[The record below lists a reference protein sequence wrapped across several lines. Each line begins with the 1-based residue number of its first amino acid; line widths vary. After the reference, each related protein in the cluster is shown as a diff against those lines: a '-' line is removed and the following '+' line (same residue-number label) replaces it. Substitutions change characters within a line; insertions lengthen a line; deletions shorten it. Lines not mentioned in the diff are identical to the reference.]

1 MKVKPRP
8 CFWISNAFLIAFFA
22 AATCAGVEMDTLS
35 MYAGPVRDAS
45 ISETRRGFTVY
56 LGVTTVLSC
65 CCLHA
70 GRVVGAIWPPDHA
83 VDTVVD
89 EDCCNLFT
97 TRCCMNDFTCTDG
110 SKVTIALICKYCLF
124 GVYSLDT
131 CCCCGSTTMRTLD
144 CVNVEVVV
152 LQILHNLRETAT
164 IGVAQLAHFF
174 QNFCYQSVYDTVCTT
189 GTIMQFRVC

>member
-1 MKVKPRP
+1 
-8 CFWISNAFLIAFFA
+8 
-22 AATCAGVEMDTLS
+22 
-35 MYAGPVRDAS
+35 
-45 ISETRRGFTVY
+45 
-56 LGVTTVLSC
+56 
-65 CCLHA
+65 
-70 GRVVGAIWPPDHA
+70 
-83 VDTVVD
+83 
-89 EDCCNLFT
+89 
-97 TRCCMNDFTCTDG
+97 MNDFTCTDG

-152 LQILHNLRETAT
+152 CKYCTTYGNCND
-164 IGVAQLAHFF
+164 GVAQLAHFF